1 MVSCFLVGTRRRHSL
16 ATPPFPGLNRSMGSI
31 RRILLLS
38 LLAVPLVASAMSTT
52 YTVGASD
59 LSGGQAGEPVEG
71 GTYGLQPAGNPLVA
85 TATQQSSSYAQRSG
99 FVGLLSPVSPGTL
112 TLPDF
117 DDWLQTHGMPG
128 AQPNDDP
135 GNRGISLLLRY
146 ALGMDLQEP
155 DRARLP
161 QAVSHQTAGPQLDQP
176 GLALR
181 FERLKEAPGL
191 TYIVETSSDLV
202 NWTPLSTVHATVIAD
217 YGPRQLIE
225 YADPTPLHNGPRFLR
240 LKIEKSD

>member
-1 MVSCFLVGTRRRHSL
+1 MNSRCLVQAPRPPAWRRSRTR
-16 ATPPFPGLNRSMGSI
+16 PPRGVLCHA
-31 RRILLLS
+31 LLLS
-38 LLAVPLVASAMSTT
+38 LLAAPLAASATSST

-59 LSGGQAGEPVEG
+59 LSGGQAGAPTESG
-71 GTYGLQPAGNPLVA
+71 NYRLQRSGDPLVA

-99 FVGLLSPVSPGTL
+99 FAGLLSPTSPGTL

-117 DDWLQTHGMPG
+117 DDWLQAHGMPG
-128 AQPNDDP
+128 ARPTDDP
-135 GNRGISLLLRY
+135 GNQGIDLLLRY
-146 ALGMDLQEP
+146 ALGMELHNP
-155 DRARLP
+155 NRTRLP
-161 QAVSHQTAGPQLDQP
+161 QAVAHRSAGPQQDQP

-181 FERLKEAPGL
+181 FERLTQAPGL

-202 NWTPLSTVHATVIAD
+202 SWTPLSTVHATVIAD

-240 LKIEKSD
+240 LKVERVD